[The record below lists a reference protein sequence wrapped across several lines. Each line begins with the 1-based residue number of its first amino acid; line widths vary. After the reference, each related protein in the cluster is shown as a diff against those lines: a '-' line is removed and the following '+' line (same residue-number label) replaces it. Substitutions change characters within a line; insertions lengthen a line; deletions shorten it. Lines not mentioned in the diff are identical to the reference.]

1 MLGRGNIDE
10 TPIVTHTFGLSQ
22 WTEAVDAVRGHVGV
36 KIALDPRRS
45 VAPRHAAT
53 AASQSHREDPSIRV
67 AESVRCHRDRLL
79 SQER

>member
-36 KIALDPRRS
+36 KIAIDPRR
-45 VAPRHAAT
+45 
-53 AASQSHREDPSIRV
+53 
-67 AESVRCHRDRLL
+67 
-79 SQER
+79 